1 VNRTTESL
9 DRRDLVEDE
18 VFAPREEGAAIDHHV
33 DLVGACGNRLRG
45 IGELDV
51 EIDEAAARLGLC
63 VDTIYDAIREKAL
76 PHKRIGRR
84 IFIVR
89 DKLIAW
95 LCE

>member
-1 VNRTTESL
+1 MTPEQ
-9 DRRDLVEDE
+9 
-18 VFAPREEGAAIDHHV
+18 AAV
-33 DLVGACGNRLRG
+33 
-45 IGELDV
+45 
-51 EIDEAAARLGLC
+51 RLGLC
-63 VDTIYDAIREKAL
+63 VDTIYDAIRERAL

>member
-1 VNRTTESL
+1 MRQEATAE
-9 DRRDLVEDE
+9 DWPLVMTPEQ
-18 VFAPREEGAAIDHHV
+18 AAV
-33 DLVGACGNRLRG
+33 
-45 IGELDV
+45 
-51 EIDEAAARLGLC
+51 RLGLC
-63 VDTIYDAIREKAL
+63 VDTIYDAIRERAL